1 MFLSADGEGG
11 KAWGNETIRVAP
23 GDGGV
28 CSVTIRLPTPLA
40 HLSNTPG
47 GIPTYQLSAPIG
59 WNHLADEW
67 RAQVSSH
74 QAVGYAI
81 RLDAERGRWYITASW
96 SLPQGKT
103 PTVEEAA
110 QSGRCLA
117 VDVNSGHLDARI
129 LDTHGN
135 PVGRPVRKDIPQKGS
150 SSHRLGALRE
160 AVSQLVKWAKQQ
172 GASVVAIEKLN
183 FTDARTLGRQK
194 GRRGKAGRTT
204 RRKVCGIP
212 TSRFTHTMAS
222 AAYRNNMAVIAVDP
236 AYTSIWG
243 QRYWKQPLDRSRRQR
258 GDGHQAAAVVIG
270 RRSQGHSEK
279 RRPGTHRNQPEDWRR
294 KAAGQR
300 TAHRTGMAPTAGND
314 RRERSLVGARTAW
327 AET

>member
-1 MFLSADGEGG
+1 MLRHHPPADASSPPVQHSG
-11 KAWGNETIRVAP
+11 RHP
-23 GDGGV
+23 H
-28 CSVTIRLPTPLA
+28 LPTLRAYWLEPPGRRVESPGLLSPGGGLCHSPRRRAGPLVHHRLLVPA
-40 HLSNTPG
+40 SREDADRGGSRTVGQVPGGGCELGTPG
-47 GIPTYQLSAPIG
+47 RLHP
-59 WNHLADEW
+59 
-67 RAQVSSH
+67 
-74 QAVGYAI
+74 GYARQPRRSPREKGYPPE
-81 RLDAERGRWYITASW
+81 RLL
-96 SLPQGKT
+96 LP
-103 PTVEEAA
+103 P
-110 QSGRCLA
+110 
-117 VDVNSGHLDARI
+117 
-129 LDTHGN
+129 
-135 PVGRPVRKDIPQKGS
+135 PGRPTGS
-150 SSHRLGALRE
+150 GQPTRQMGQTTGRLRGSHRKAQLHRRTHLR
-160 AVSQLVKWAKQQ
+160 K
-172 GASVVAIEKLN
+172 
-183 FTDARTLGRQK
+183 TK

-294 KAAGQR
+294 KAAGQQ

-314 RRERSLVGARTAW
+314 RREHSSGARTA
-327 AET
+327 